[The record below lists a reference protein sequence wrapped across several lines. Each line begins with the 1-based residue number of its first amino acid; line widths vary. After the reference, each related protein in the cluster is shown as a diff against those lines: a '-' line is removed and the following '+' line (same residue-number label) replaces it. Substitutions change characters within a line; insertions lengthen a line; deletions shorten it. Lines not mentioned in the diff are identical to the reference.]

1 MFIIT
6 HRTTHAL
13 AIGDAAAT
21 QPVITRASE
30 LRVPGWGMVHPSAD
44 LDTLLLAIGAAAG
57 PFVIAVMEP
66 EATLLEEP
74 NREVAIHIHEI
85 ATIEVAG

>member
-30 LRVPGWGMVHPSAD
+30 LFLPGVGTIHPSAGIVATVD
-44 LDTLLLAIGAAAG
+44 AMGRFLG
-57 PFVIAVMEP
+57 PFLVAVIEP
-66 EATLLEEP
+66 EATLLEEG
-74 NREVAIHIHEI
+74 NREVAISLHEI
-85 ATIEVAG
+85 ATIEIAG